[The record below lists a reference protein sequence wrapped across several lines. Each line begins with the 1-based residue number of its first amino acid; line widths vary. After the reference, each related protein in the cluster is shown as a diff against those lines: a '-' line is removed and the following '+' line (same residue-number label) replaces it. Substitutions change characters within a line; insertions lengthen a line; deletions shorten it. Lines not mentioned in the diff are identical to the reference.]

1 MDPIRGRTAVVPG
14 RRYTASTGYS
24 VRVLIISFLGVALS
38 GFDSIARSVSA
49 PVIVDDLH
57 ISVTFVTVVHSLS
70 YLITAGFNLILGWVM
85 QRWGR
90 KAAFVLVLAAT
101 SITSGATAF
110 VAGAWTYAVV
120 GTIAGVCLSTQGPAG
135 LLVGEETPAKRRG
148 LYLGIMGASFPVG
161 SAVISA
167 VGAVILPTGNW
178 RLLFYLTFLPIVLA
192 GVAMFAL
199 REPARSRDAIK
210 VAQGEG
216 PEEAAPEVIEN
227 VIDVEKA
234 RKHAWVQAFGPDIRK
249 QTILLMITAFLL
261 NTNQSMGLTLGAIFF
276 TRYHQLPVGLASLVV
291 SVMSIGS
298 IVGAVLVGRI
308 GDRVNPR
315 NLLVVCVIVG
325 AVGIMGFAIPGGA
338 AVVFPTVILYGVV
351 GMGSTGVWG
360 RYLIE
365 SFPTRVRPTC
375 VQFVHSAWFLN
386 GVVIPPL
393 LAMLID
399 AHEDAYA
406 ALLSGALSIIGA
418 LLLLACR
425 SFPPQRE
432 LEELAI

>member
-1 MDPIRGRTAVVPG
+1 MDPIRGQTAEVPA

-24 VRVLIISFLGVALS
+24 LRVLIIAFLGVGLS

-49 PVIVDDLH
+49 PVIVTDLH
-57 ISVTFVTVVHSLS
+57 ISVTFVTVIHSLS
-70 YLITAGFNLILGWVM
+70 FLVTAGFNMVLGWVM

-135 LLVGEETPAKRRG
+135 ILVGEETPAKRRG
-148 LYLGIMGASFPVG
+148 LYMGIMGAAFPVG
-161 SAVISA
+161 SATISM
-167 VGAVILPTGNW
+167 VGAIVLPTGNW

-199 REPARSRDAIK
+199 REPARSADAIR
-210 VAQGEG
+210 VARG
-216 PEEAAPEVIEN
+216 EAADPEVVEK

-234 RKHAWVQAFGPDIRK
+234 RKHAWAQAFGPDIRK

-276 TRYHQLPVGLASLVV
+276 TRYHHLAVGLASLMV

-298 IVGAVLVGRI
+298 IVGAVLIGRI

-325 AVGIMGFAIPGGA
+325 ALGIMGFAIPGGA
-338 AVVFPTVILYGVV
+338 AVVFPAVILYGVV
-351 GMGSTGVWG
+351 GMGAGGVWG
-360 RYLIE
+360 RYMIE

-375 VQFVHSAWFLN
+375 VQMVHSTWFLN

-399 AHEDAYA
+399 AHMDAYA
-406 ALLSGALSIIGA
+406 ALMSGALSIIGA
-418 LLLLACR
+418 CLLLACR
-425 SFPPQRE
+425 SFPPQKE
-432 LEELAI
+432 LEEIAI

>member
-1 MDPIRGRTAVVPG
+1 MDPIRGQTAVVPG
-14 RRYTASTGYS
+14 RRYTATTGYS

-70 YLITAGFNLILGWVM
+70 YLITAGFNLMLGWVM

-199 REPARSRDAIK
+199 REPARSQDAIK
-210 VAQGEG
+210 VARG
-216 PEEAAPEVIEN
+216 EAADPDAVAD
-227 VIDVEKA
+227 VIDVAKA
-234 RKHAWVQAFGPDIRK
+234 RKNAWVQAFGPDIRK

-276 TRYHQLPVGLASLVV
+276 TKYHHLPVGLASLVV

-351 GMGSTGVWG
+351 GMGSNGVWG
-360 RYLIE
+360 RYMIE

-375 VQFVHSAWFLN
+375 VQFVHSSWFLN

-406 ALLSGALSIIGA
+406 ALLSGVLSIIGA

-425 SFPPQRE
+425 SFPPQKE
-432 LEELAI
+432 LEELAV

>member
-1 MDPIRGRTAVVPG
+1 MDPIRGQATVAPA
-14 RRYTASTGYS
+14 RRYAATTGYS
-24 VRVLIISFLGVALS
+24 VRVLIIAFLGVSLS

-70 YLITAGFNLILGWVM
+70 YLITAGFNQVLGWVM

-90 KAAFVLVLAAT
+90 KAAFVLVLAVTA
-101 SITSGATAF
+101 ITSGMTAF

-148 LYLGIMGASFPVG
+148 LFLGILGAAFPVG
-161 SAVISA
+161 SATISM
-167 VGAVILPTGNW
+167 VGALVLPSGNW

-192 GVAMFAL
+192 AVAAFAL
-199 REPARSRDAIK
+199 REPPRSEDARK
-210 VAQGEG
+210 VMQGE
-216 PEEAAPEVIEN
+216 AADPQVVGN

-234 RKHAWVQAFGPDIRK
+234 RKPSWAQAFGPDIRK
-249 QTILLMITAFLL
+249 QTILLMATAFLL

-276 TRYHQLPVGLASLVV
+276 TRYHHLPVGTASLAV
-291 SVMSIGS
+291 SVMSVGS
-298 IVGAVLVGRI
+298 IVGAVLIGRA
-308 GDRVNPR
+308 GDFLNPR
-315 NLLVVCVIVG
+315 NLLVICTTVG
-325 AVGIMGFAIPGGA
+325 ALGIMGFAIPGGA
-338 AVVFPTVILYGVV
+338 AVVFPVVILYGLV
-351 GMGSTGVWG
+351 GMGTIGVWG
-360 RYLIE
+360 RYLVE

-375 VQFVHSAWFLN
+375 VQLVHSTWFLN

-418 LLLLACR
+418 GLLLACR
-425 SFPPQRE
+425 SFPPQQE
-432 LEELAI
+432 LEDIAI